1 MLIADV
7 LLTGGTSCREQQKVI
22 QKVRSDFCSQTDM
35 VPLWAFY
42 MDAKMMTITCFLDVL
57 TCLNILGLLVHTCFD

>member
-7 LLTGGTSCREQQKVI
+7 LLTGWTSCRGQQKVI
-22 QKVRSDFCSQTDM
+22 QKACSDICGQTDT

-42 MDAKMMTITCFLDVL
+42 MDAEMMTITCFFDVL
-57 TCLNILGLLVHTCFD
+57 TF